1 MRRGRKEKK
10 GTNNKFLVWLICYLH
25 DSQGYFF
32 VVLALFFFFFPF
44 SPSRFV
50 VLVHIHLPTLIA
62 IITQTRQNRASRK
75 GQKQQP
81 KKQTETC

>member
-25 DSQGYFF
+25 DSQGYFV
-32 VVLALFFFFFPF
+32 VVLALFFFLFPF

-50 VLVHIHLPTLIA
+50 VLVHIHFAYFNCHHNPNTA
-62 IITQTRQNRASRK
+62 ES
-75 GQKQQP
+75 
-81 KKQTETC
+81 C